1 MLRCPIC
8 KSEIKTTSNTNLK
21 CVRCGFDDIRTE
33 FINDE
38 ERIFWQTYVVT
49 PCKYAYNLS
58 NMLSCGLSKLKEEVD
73 VLNSAITIIL
83 EENKKKQWNIRDI
96 RDIRRDVSQLTSK
109 VDLLDKNIGKI
120 SLSNVEPKSNYGSAA
135 PIQPKTMM
143 LNGWNYDDPIAHP
156 NSATGSSLSNI
167 TFSVS
172 DIKSQMTSS
181 STATI
186 TFLVKKE
193 SDKKGKSSTD
203 TFWVRY
209 RVKDKSGV
217 ILLNETHYVNGLQVG
232 DVTRGTIK
240 LTGVTAGEHTIDF
253 VSYS

>member
-1 MLRCPIC
+1 MKCPIC
-8 KSEIKTTSNTNLK
+8 EAEIKNTSSSELK
-21 CVRCGFDDIRTE
+21 CIRCGFDDIRTE

-38 ERIFWQTYVVT
+38 ERVFWQTYLVK
-49 PCKYAYNLS
+49 PCKYAYKINKTLQMDVMMLRKEIKKLS
-58 NMLSCGLSKLKEEVD
+58 SGNTTTQGV
-73 VLNSAITIIL
+73 NA
-83 EENKKKQWNIRDI
+83 
-96 RDIRRDVSQLTSK
+96 
-109 VDLLDKNIGKI
+109 
-120 SLSNVEPKSNYGSAA
+120 SAA
-135 PIQPKTMM
+135 PAQAKIDM
-143 LNGWNYDDPIAHP
+143 LDGWNYDDPIAHP
-156 NSATGSSLSNI
+156 NSASGSSSYNI